1 MVLYR
6 CAGVLTSQI
15 RFATFPLPHWTL
27 MAKPPRRPAPTATD
41 ASLPTAPR
49 QASARLQP
57 FSSHAEAL
65 ALYEQAMRMLQHHN
79 FSKAAELFGHLTAVH
94 PLERDLIER
103 SRVYLAVCFRH
114 LTPLTADPVDHRERL
129 YAATLAINAGDLT
142 AAAQYL
148 DRVLMDEPANDQAL
162 YMLAV
167 VHTARDEQD
176 LAIRYLSQAIE
187 ANPENRALARVDP
200 DLDALR
206 GAVGLSALLS

>member
-1 MVLYR
+1 
-6 CAGVLTSQI
+6 
-15 RFATFPLPHWTL
+15 
-27 MAKPPRRPAPTATD
+27 
-41 ASLPTAPR
+41 
-49 QASARLQP
+49 
-57 FSSHAEAL
+57 
-65 ALYEQAMRMLQHHN
+65 MRMLQHHN
-79 FSKAAELFGHLTAVH
+79 FSKAAELFGHLTTVH

-114 LTPLTADPVDHRERL
+114 LTPLTADPVDNRERL

-142 AAAQYL
+142 AAAHYL
-148 DRVLMDEPANDQAL
+148 DRVRMDEPANDQAL